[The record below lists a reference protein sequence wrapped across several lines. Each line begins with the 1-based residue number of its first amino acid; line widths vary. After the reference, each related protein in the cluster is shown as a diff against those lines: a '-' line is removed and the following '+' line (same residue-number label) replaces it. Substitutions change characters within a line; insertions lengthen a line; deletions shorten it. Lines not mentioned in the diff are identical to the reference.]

1 MELYYLLVQ
10 RSLWTVQLLI
20 TFLITSEGRHYR
32 RYVYRPT
39 APEILPDATNITV
52 HSNEKV
58 ILKCTV
64 RNRRTKDVQWR
75 LVRKSWPLTIGT
87 EAWTTD
93 KDISVLYSVINKT
106 DESWDLVI
114 KRAKPRHTNTYECQ
128 ISSTKSNRRYVYLRV
143 LAQPKDKRPGI
154 RLTGT
159 AYLDLHQKINLTCN
173 ATGLFRAPDD
183 IDWFHD
189 GNIIDQKD
197 KQWGGRL
204 KIYKRIQDVPGR
216 MLISE
221 LIIERSTLDDRGMYV
236 CRSSENEAS
245 SFPVSILDT
254 GKTTRYNDLYYRDG
268 VPNKTKRYGTEK
280 VSENKSDDKN
290 SNSAAFNSI
299 HVVLITCICV
309 FVSCN
314 S

>member
-20 TFLITSEGRHYR
+20 TFLISSEGRHYR
-32 RYVYRPT
+32 RYVYRPS

-75 LVRKSWPLTIGT
+75 LERKRWPLTIGT
-87 EAWTTD
+87 EPWTTD

-114 KRAKPRHTNTYECQ
+114 KSAKPRHTNTYECQ
-128 ISSTKSNRRYVYLRV
+128 ISSTQSNRRYVYLRV

-154 RLTGT
+154 SLTGT
-159 AYLDLHQKINLTCN
+159 AYLDLHQKVNLTCN

-183 IDWFHD
+183 IDWFHN

-197 KQWGGRL
+197 KRWGGRL

-221 LIIERSTLDDRGMYV
+221 LIIEKSTLEDRGMYV

-245 SFPVSILDT
+245 SFPVSILD
-254 GKTTRYNDLYYRDG
+254 NG

-280 VSENKSDDKN
+280 VSENKEDDKN

-299 HVVLITCICV
+299 NVVLITCICV